1 MGLITGI
8 LGLPLAPVRGTI
20 AIAEQVMR
28 QAEEAYYDPATIKRQ
43 MEAVEQQRQDGAISE
58 AEAAAWED
66 ELLQRLVEGATRE
79 RT

>member
-20 AIAEQVMR
+20 AIGEQILR
-28 QAEEAYYDPATIKRQ
+28 QAEEVYYDPATIKRQ
-43 MEAVEQQRQDGAISE
+43 LESVEQQRQDGVLSE

-66 ELLQRLVEGATRE
+66 ELLQRLVEGAARE

>member
-8 LGLPLAPVRGTI
+8 LGLPLAPLRGTI
-20 AIAEQVMR
+20 AIGEQILR

-43 MEAVEQQRQDGAISE
+43 LESVEQQRQDGSLSE

-66 ELLQRLVEGATRE
+66 ELLQRLVEGAARE